1 METQIE
7 GASLRLLD
15 ELYEIEQQCFKDE
28 AFPKQQIAYLL
39 AEYNSIS
46 LVARVNGEIAGFVIG
61 RIDVDRKLP
70 VGHILTIDV
79 VPIHRRK
86 GIAQQLLRE
95 IEEIFRQKG
104 AVECCLEVREDNDAA
119 LSLYRKLGYA
129 KIAKLDRYYGE
140 AHGLYLKKA
149 LG

>member
-15 ELYEIEQQCFKDE
+15 ELCEIEQQCFKDE

-39 AEYNSIS
+39 ADYNSIS
-46 LVARVNGEIAGFVIG
+46 LVARVNGDIAGFIIG
-61 RIDVDRKLP
+61 RIDIDRKLP
-70 VGHILTIDV
+70 AGHILTIDV

-95 IEEIFRQKG
+95 IEEIFRQKD
-104 AVECCLEVREDNDAA
+104 AVECRLEVREDNDAA
-119 LSLYRKLGYA
+119 LGLYRKLGYV
-129 KIAKLDRYYGE
+129 KIAKLDRYYGK
-140 AHGLYLKKA
+140 AHGLYLKKP